1 MIRGGEI
8 VEVYDITPNKNSKN
22 CLKLLYIKGEVDEN
36 SFDVEMGLLLAGK
49 QTYTPDPKKR
59 VYAQIV
65 GMGCP
70 DVAVAETVRLR
81 AEKDKENVK
90 VFDMQG

>member
-1 MIRGGEI
+1 MYIDIAVDHVAQALHRG
-8 VEVYDITPNKNSKN
+8 N
-22 CLKLLYIKGEVDEN
+22 LKPLAELGKVDEN
-36 SFDVEMGLLLAGK
+36 SFDIEIGLLLAGK

-70 DVAVAETVRLR
+70 DVAVAETARLR
-81 AEKDKENVK
+81 ALEDKENVK